1 MNYYLIPGV
10 KKASDKKNISSL
22 EVINRIVAQVFETS
36 PESLRKDTRKSHV
49 VKPRQVAMY
58 LMRKYTRF
66 TLDAIGRFYGRD
78 HATAVYANNVIK
90 DLIEIRDYVYFNDIM
105 KADYQVN
112 IMNERYDTNRPQT
125 RKAVKFSSRVHKAV
139 FASSQ
144 PG

>member
-10 KKASDKKNISSL
+10 KKDSDQKNITSL
-22 EVINRIVAQVFETS
+22 EAINRIVAEVFRTTPET
-36 PESLRKDTRKSHV
+36 LRIDTRKSEV
-49 VKPRQVAMY
+49 VKPRQVAIY

-78 HATAVYANNVIK
+78 HATALYANNVIN

-112 IMNERYDTNRPQT
+112 LMNEQYDTNRPQT

-139 FASSQ
+139 FASS
-144 PG
+144 